1 MSLKIRMIVLMIL
14 GSFAFAKAQ
23 LSTFSTATKELLNNQ
38 VANGNVNYAAIKK
51 NPQNLDLALK
61 SLEKIELDQL
71 TNNESKALLINAY
84 NLFVIKGVVNH
95 YPIKSVMDKAN
106 FFDEKVYG
114 LGSQKVSLNQL
125 EKEIL
130 FKKFPDERLHFAL
143 VCGAVS
149 CPPLSMKPYTAENVE
164 FMLKKT
170 TKAAINNP
178 NLVKLDMHEKK
189 VYASKIFDWYNSDFT
204 KNQTLIEYLN
214 RYREDMI
221 PDGFTVQFM
230 NYDWALNGK

>member
-1 MSLKIRMIVLMIL
+1 MSLRIRILVLMIL

-84 NLFVIKGVVNH
+84 NLFVIKGVVDH
-95 YPIKSVMDKAN
+95 YPIKSVMDKDN
-106 FFDEKVYG
+106 FFDEKVYT

-130 FKKFPDERLHFAL
+130 LKRFPDERLHFAL

-189 VYASKIFDWYNSDFT
+189 VYASKIFDWYNADFT

-221 PDGFTVQFM
+221 PDGFVVQFM